1 MIYQNVLELIGNT
14 KMIKLNRIS
23 SILNNNIYAKLEGS
37 NPFGSIKDRTALYL
51 INNGIKDGLI
61 NKDTIIIESTSGN
74 TGISLAGICLYYNL
88 KCIIVMPENMSIE
101 RIKIIESLKGKVILT
116 DKYLGIEGC
125 INKVFELKKEYNNVF
140 IPSQFENINNVV
152 AHYETTGKE
161 IYDEINDIDILISG
175 IGTGGTIS
183 GCGKYLKEK
192 NNDIKIIGVE
202 PFESAVINNKLKG
215 SHLIQGIG
223 AGFIPDILLFEYID
237 EVIMVKSR
245 DAIESMKQLNNIE
258 GIFVGISS
266 GACYQGLKDYIKK
279 YNLKNKNIV
288 IICPDS
294 FLKYMS
300 LNIE

>member
-1 MIYQNVLELIGNT
+1 
-14 KMIKLNRIS
+14 MIKLNRIS

-192 NNDIKIIGVE
+192 NNHIKIIGVE

-223 AGFIPDILLFEYID
+223 AGFIPDILLVEYID
-237 EVIMVKSR
+237 EVIMVKSS

>member
-125 INKVFELKKEYNNVF
+125 INKVLELKNEYNNVF

-192 NNDIKIIGVE
+192 SNHIKIIGVE

-237 EVIMVKSR
+237 EVIMVKSS

-300 LNIE
+300 INIE